1 MTAKI
6 LPASTSMMASVSHS
20 NGRESQWFDSER
32 FLDPNFNAEQ
42 YVADLRRYV
51 SSEASSLHIPC
62 FTSVGLSLSHKTLTM
77 IMHRAT
83 S

>member
-6 LPASTSMMASVSHS
+6 LPASTSMMASVSQS

-51 SSEASSLHIPC
+51 SSEVPALHLSY
-62 FTSVGLSLSHKTLTM
+62 FTSVSSH
-77 IMHRAT
+77 
-83 S
+83 